1 MEDSDIND
9 NASIEIMNYLIKKLE
24 STYNSI
30 LKFNNLLDSYD
41 TSESF
46 FTLRKDLKLFFTDL
60 TENFNQGI
68 FAIKALKNQNKKILE
83 EMKIKEVEHQKNIDQ
98 LNNIITENK
107 KIKTEIKNNEEN
119 FIIKENNIENIKD
132 NNIENIKDNNINIDK
147 KEELNENN
155 NNINN
160 NIIINKKEENLQPK
174 NNKFEL
180 QQLSNVR
187 NIMDN
192 MKKNKMRVKM
202 IIGQHFINN
211 QDNQNINDN

>member
-1 MEDSDIND
+1 MEDSEISD
-9 NASIEIMNYLIKKLE
+9 NSSIEIMNYLIKKLE

-46 FTLRKDLKLFFTDL
+46 FTIRKDLKLFFTDL

-68 FAIKALKNQNKKILE
+68 FAIKALTNQNKKILE
-83 EMKIKEVEHQKNIDQ
+83 ELKIKELKQQKNINEF
-98 LNNIITENK
+98 NNIITENK
-107 KIKTEIKNNEEN
+107 KIKPEIENKEEN
-119 FIIKENNIENIKD
+119 FEIKENNIENIKD
-132 NNIENIKDNNINIDK
+132 NNKNNLEKN
-147 KEELNENN
+147 EELKE

-160 NIIINKKEENLQPK
+160 NIIINNKEENIRQK

-180 QQLSNVR
+180 DQLSNVK

-192 MKKNKMRVKM
+192 LKKNRMRVKM
-202 IIGQHFINN
+202 ILGQHFINN